1 MGSEATMLAALKL
14 AALSAFTANVG
25 LDDLQDELR
34 MAVGDVMSK
43 MAGSLKDGP
52 RPPLNS

>member
-1 MGSEATMLAALKL
+1 MLAALKL